1 MIMNDEFLLQR
12 AQAVRLIADRA
23 DPFARSACSTLPTG
37 MREAPAAL
45 PVHRLV
51 SGPIMFLL

>member
-1 MIMNDEFLLQR
+1 MNDEFLLQR

-23 DPFARSACSTLPTG
+23 DPFTRSACSTLPTG